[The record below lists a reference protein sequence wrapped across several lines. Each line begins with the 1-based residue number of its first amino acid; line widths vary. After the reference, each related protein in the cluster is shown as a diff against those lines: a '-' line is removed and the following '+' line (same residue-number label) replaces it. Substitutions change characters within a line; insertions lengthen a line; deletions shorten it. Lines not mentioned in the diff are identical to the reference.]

1 MIIEKIKSHIPGS
14 KIKKQITFI
23 FLLSSIIPICVVG
36 LFAIINARKQMLSH
50 YETQLE
56 TEAIRVKSTLFDIT
70 TSVRTN
76 TQSIIENQSF
86 RNLFNT
92 SYSDD
97 TKAAY
102 DLINSQLET
111 YYSTS
116 AAIKSINVYTDNP
129 DIPSNGHIYYL
140 PDGFTKEPWYLHMSA
155 NTYTTWTSAPY
166 VDRFGNTQ
174 YELTLIEKFLTND
187 SPYSTYLVTRLD
199 SNSLRN
205 RILVNNNIIMASI
218 DQRRVFFS
226 SESGWLWKYMPHYSE
241 FKNQTYSYTG
251 PVTINNKECMTS
263 IKTFIPYQSIPYQSD
278 NHMYVLVSDKNAYDN
293 INQITILYSVILLFA
308 TLVPLGIILFFS
320 NYFSMRIQTLKTAMH
335 QASLGDYN
343 IIDTFRGDDELSDT
357 FNDLKTT
364 VNYIHEKETIYYQAK
379 LKEQKILNSQQQM
392 EFKMLASQINPHF
405 LYNTLETIRMQAVAH
420 GNRDVSDSINL
431 LGKTMHYVLENTGT
445 ESTTIEKEI
454 KHVISYLEIQRL
466 RFGDRVNYKINV
478 PPYLNLEQ
486 FHILPL
492 LLQPIVENSIVHG
505 LEGVTQNGH
514 VEISF
519 ILEEPNLYVTIH
531 DNGEG
536 MDEETLQK
544 LKDRIYQKNLST
556 ASSIGLRNINMRLTL
571 MYGEDYGL
579 EVDSKNSAGTTITL
593 TLPLSKIIDKND
605 LFDLYLM
612 RDKYLEQELEYDE

>member
-129 DIPSNGHIYYL
+129 DIPSNGHIYCL

-205 RILVNNNIIMASI
+205 RILINNNIIMASI
-218 DQRRVFFS
+218 DQGRVFFS

-466 RFGDRVNYKINV
+466 RFGDRVNYK
-478 PPYLNLEQ
+478 
-486 FHILPL
+486 
-492 LLQPIVENSIVHG
+492 
-505 LEGVTQNGH
+505 
-514 VEISF
+514 
-519 ILEEPNLYVTIH
+519 
-531 DNGEG
+531 
-536 MDEETLQK
+536 
-544 LKDRIYQKNLST
+544 
-556 ASSIGLRNINMRLTL
+556 
-571 MYGEDYGL
+571 
-579 EVDSKNSAGTTITL
+579 
-593 TLPLSKIIDKND
+593 
-605 LFDLYLM
+605 
-612 RDKYLEQELEYDE
+612 

>member
-129 DIPSNGHIYYL
+129 DIPSNGHIYCL

-218 DQRRVFFS
+218 DQGRVFFS

-278 NHMYVLVSDKNAYDN
+278 NHMYVLVSAKNAYDN

-420 GNRDVSDSINL
+420 GNRDVSNSINL

>member
-218 DQRRVFFS
+218 DQGRVFFS

-293 INQITILYSVILLFA
+293 INRITILYSVILLFA

>member
-36 LFAIINARKQMLSH
+36 FFAIINARKQMLNH
-50 YETQLE
+50 YKTQLE
-56 TEAIRVKSTLFDIT
+56 TEAVRVKSTLFDIT

-102 DLINSQLET
+102 NLINSQLET

-129 DIPSNGHIYYL
+129 DISSNGHIYCL
-140 PDGFTKEPWYLHMSA
+140 PDGFAKEPWYLHMSA

-187 SPYSTYLVTRLD
+187 SPYNTYLVTRLD
-199 SNSLRN
+199 SNALRN

-218 DQRRVFFS
+218 DQGRIFFS

-251 PVTINNKECMTS
+251 PVTINDKECMTS
-263 IKTFIPYQSIPYQSD
+263 IMTFIPYQSIPYQSD
-278 NHMYVLVSDKNAYDN
+278 NHMYVLVSDQNAYDN

-308 TLVPLGIILFFS
+308 TFVPLGIILFFS

-492 LLQPIVENSIVHG
+492 LLQPIVENSIIHG

-544 LKDRIYQKNLST
+544 LKDRIYQKNLNT

-571 MYGEDYGL
+571 MYGADYGL
-579 EVDSKNSAGTTITL
+579 EVDSKTGDGTTITL
-593 TLPLSKIIDKND
+593 TLPLSKIIDKDD

>member
-129 DIPSNGHIYYL
+129 DIPSNGHIYCL

-218 DQRRVFFS
+218 DQERVFFS

-293 INQITILYSVILLFA
+293 IKQITILYSVILLFA

>member
-1 MIIEKIKSHIPGS
+1 
-14 KIKKQITFI
+14 
-23 FLLSSIIPICVVG
+23 
-36 LFAIINARKQMLSH
+36 
-50 YETQLE
+50 
-56 TEAIRVKSTLFDIT
+56 
-70 TSVRTN
+70 
-76 TQSIIENQSF
+76 
-86 RNLFNT
+86 
-92 SYSDD
+92 
-97 TKAAY
+97 
-102 DLINSQLET
+102 
-111 YYSTS
+111 
-116 AAIKSINVYTDNP
+116 
-129 DIPSNGHIYYL
+129 
-140 PDGFTKEPWYLHMSA
+140 
-155 NTYTTWTSAPY
+155 
-166 VDRFGNTQ
+166 
-174 YELTLIEKFLTND
+174 
-187 SPYSTYLVTRLD
+187 
-199 SNSLRN
+199 
-205 RILVNNNIIMASI
+205 MASI
-218 DQRRVFFS
+218 DQGRVFFS

-241 FKNQTYSYTG
+241 FKNQTYSYIG

-320 NYFSMRIQTLKTAMH
+320 NYFSKRIQTLKTAMH

-379 LKEQKILNSQQQM
+379 LKEQQILNSQQQM

-405 LYNTLETIRMQAVAH
+405 LYNTLETIRMQAVSH

-544 LKDRIYQKNLST
+544 LKDRIYQKNLNT

>member
-1 MIIEKIKSHIPGS
+1 MIIEKIKSHIHGF

-36 LFAIINARKQMLSH
+36 FFAIINARKQMLNH
-50 YETQLE
+50 YKTQLE
-56 TEAIRVKSTLFDIT
+56 TEAVRVKSTLFDIT

-129 DIPSNGHIYYL
+129 DIPSNGHIYCL
-140 PDGFTKEPWYLHMSA
+140 PDGFAKEPWYLHMSA

-199 SNSLRN
+199 SNALRN

-218 DQRRVFFS
+218 DQGRIFFS

-251 PVTINNKECMTS
+251 PVTINDKECMTS
-263 IKTFIPYQSIPYQSD
+263 IMTFIPYQSIPYQSD
-278 NHMYVLVSDKNAYDN
+278 NHIYVLVSDKNAYDN

-308 TLVPLGIILFFS
+308 TLVPFGIILFFS
-320 NYFSMRIQTLKTAMH
+320 NYFSKRIQTLKTAMH

-379 LKEQKILNSQQQM
+379 LKEQQILNSQQQM

-492 LLQPIVENSIVHG
+492 LLQPIVENSIIHG

-544 LKDRIYQKNLST
+544 LKDRIYQKNLNT
-556 ASSIGLRNINMRLTL
+556 ALSIGLRNINMRLTL
-571 MYGEDYGL
+571 MYGKDYGL
-579 EVDSKNSAGTTITL
+579 EVDSKTGDGTTITL
-593 TLPLSKIIDKND
+593 TLPLSKIIDKDD

-612 RDKYLEQELEYDE
+612 HDKYLEQELEYDE

>member
-1 MIIEKIKSHIPGS
+1 MIIEKIKSHIPSS

-23 FLLSSIIPICVVG
+23 FLLSSIIPICIVG
-36 LFAIINARKQMLSH
+36 LFAIVNARKQMMNH

-92 SYSDD
+92 EYSDD
-97 TKAAY
+97 TKASY

-116 AAIKSINVYTDNP
+116 ASIKSINVYTNNP
-129 DIPSNGHIYYL
+129 NIPSDGHIYCL

-199 SNSLRN
+199 SNALRN
-205 RILVNNNIIMASI
+205 RILVNNNIMMASI
-218 DQRRVFFS
+218 DQGRVFFS
-226 SESGWLWKYMPHYSE
+226 SDTEWLWKYMPHYSE

-251 PVTINNKECMTS
+251 SVTINDKKCMTS
-263 IKTFIPYQSIPYQSD
+263 IMTFIPYQSIPYQSD

-320 NYFSMRIQTLKTAMH
+320 NYFSKRIQTLKTAMH

-357 FNDLKTT
+357 FKDLKTT

-379 LKEQKILNSQQQM
+379 LKEQQILNSQQQM

-445 ESTTIEKEI
+445 ESTTIAKEI

-492 LLQPIVENSIVHG
+492 LLQPIVENSIIHG

-536 MDEETLQK
+536 MDGETLQK
-544 LKDRIYQKNLST
+544 LKDRIYQKNLNT

-571 MYGEDYGL
+571 MYGKDYGL
-579 EVDSKNSAGTTITL
+579 EVDSKTGDGTTITL
-593 TLPLSKIIDKND
+593 TLPLSKIIDKDD